1 MAAKIAAPWRNS
13 RAEFQLEFNL
23 GPPTLPCRP
32 RQHILGRTE
41 HLKNI
46 VAQTP
51 YRSSRATR
59 RAPDRPW
66 AVTGATGAVFDPA
79 ALTAAV
85 TRGVCRWLEDSGF
98 ITLREFK
105 LGNGRRADVVGLNT
119 DGTLVMVE
127 VKSTAGDYRNDTKWL
142 EYVPYCDAFT
152 FAVPP
157 EFPWQI
163 LPSDCGVVIADAH
176 SAAVIRHAVPRK
188 LHAARRRALTLRF
201 ALAAGQRLSTM
212 LDPRM

>member
-1 MAAKIAAPWRNS
+1 MRLVEHSKN
-13 RAEFQLEFNL
+13 
-23 GPPTLPCRP
+23 GPSPVISEDPRLVRP
-32 RQHILGRTE
+32 
-41 HLKNI
+41 
-46 VAQTP
+46 VAGA
-51 YRSSRATR
+51 RRGGGL

-66 AVTGATGAVFDPA
+66 AGAGTGRALSDPA
-79 ALTAAV
+79 AVTAAV

-105 LGNGRRADVVGLNT
+105 LGTGRRADVVGLNAE
-119 DGTLVMVE
+119 GTIVMVE
-127 VKSTAGDYRNDTKWL
+127 VKSTAGDYRADAKWL

-176 SAAVIRHAVPRK
+176 AAAVVRHAVPKK

-201 ALAAGQRLSTM
+201 ALAAGQRLSAL
-212 LDPRM
+212 LDPRV

>member
-1 MAAKIAAPWRNS
+1 MTQSPS
-13 RAEFQLEFNL
+13 RA
-23 GPPTLPCRP
+23 
-32 RQHILGRTE
+32 
-41 HLKNI
+41 
-46 VAQTP
+46 A
-51 YRSSRATR
+51 RATR

-66 AVTGATGAVFDPA
+66 AVAGATGAVFDPA
-79 ALTAAV
+79 ALTTAV

-201 ALAAGQRLSTM
+201 ALAAGQRLSTL
-212 LDPRM
+212 LDSRV